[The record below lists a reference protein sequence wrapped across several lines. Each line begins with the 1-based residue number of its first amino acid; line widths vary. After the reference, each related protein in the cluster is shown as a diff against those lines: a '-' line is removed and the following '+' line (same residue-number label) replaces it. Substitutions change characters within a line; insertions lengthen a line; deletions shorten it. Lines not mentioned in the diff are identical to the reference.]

1 MPNEKDE
8 EQLWPQGA
16 HKPNTDKLLDLV
28 KELADAETQKKVVA
42 IEKEAAKN
50 KRIAESNGDLTSIPD
65 MPETVLDG
73 VLGEICETYMLSG
86 KRFPLAYA
94 WPALLAVASVLAP
107 RYQPKQ
113 RLNLYSALVG
123 SVGSGKSQAIE
134 AAIQLLG
141 LEPPAL
147 LNLMAGSAEGLIR
160 KCKDAAGAARLF
172 SPDELGHLLEKS
184 KIENASF
191 PYVLNRAF
199 YHTQFDVSM
208 SKKEQSQFNAMLSI
222 VGGLVT
228 DRFEDLFGHTTT
240 AGLYDRF
247 LFGLFPDAFKFSYFP
262 FEVAAKIFE
271 LSSVGIAPDV
281 WIEKEIWLSENRELE
296 SRVVEIAIRAATVCA
311 SFSGKTLLTARDLGP
326 AHALAEY
333 QQKVRNF
340 LKPNEGEN
348 PEAKIGS
355 KMMAYLQRLGGR
367 EVTKRKLFHDCGA
380 ERCGLSI
387 ANRALKAMVLNDD
400 VYMTPIRER
409 PCMVRLIIEDEE
421 QDANN

>member
-1 MPNEKDE
+1 MPDEKDGE
-8 EQLWPQGA
+8 ALWPQGA

-28 KELADAETQKKVVA
+28 KEIADAETQKKIYA
-42 IEKEAAKN
+42 IEKEAEKN
-50 KRIAESNGDLTSIPD
+50 KRIAESNGDLTSVPD
-65 MPETVLDG
+65 MPESVLDG
-73 VLGEICETYMLSG
+73 ILGEVCGTYMLTG
-86 KRFPLAYA
+86 KRFPLAFA
-94 WPALLAVASVLAP
+94 WPALLAVASTLAP

-113 RLNLYSALVG
+113 RLNLYSAIIG
-123 SVGSGKSQAIE
+123 PVGSGKSQAVE
-134 AAIQLLG
+134 AATQLLG

-160 KCKDAAGAARLF
+160 KCKDANGEARLF

-247 LFGLFPDAFKFSYFP
+247 LFGLCPNNFKFSYFP
-262 FEVAAKIFE
+262 FEVAAKTFK
-271 LSSVGIAPDV
+271 LTSVGIAPDV
-281 WIEKEIWLSENRELE
+281 WIEKEIWIAENPELE
-296 SRVVEIAIRAATVCA
+296 SRVVEIAIRAAAVCA
-311 SFSGKTLLTARDLGP
+311 SFSGKTLLLASDLAPAR
-326 AHALAEY
+326 ALAEY
-333 QQKVRNF
+333 EQKIRNY

-355 KMMAYLQRLGGR
+355 KIMAYLKRLGGR

-400 VYMTPIRER
+400 VYMTPVRER
-409 PCMVRLIIEDEE
+409 PCMVRLIIEDEGE
-421 QDANN
+421 EG

>member
-1 MPNEKDE
+1 MPDEKDE
-8 EQLWPQGA
+8 EQIWPEGA
-16 HKPNTDKLLDLV
+16 HKPNADKLLDLV
-28 KELADAETQKKVVA
+28 KEIADAETQKKVAA
-42 IEKEAAKN
+42 IEKEIDKN
-50 KRIAESNGDLTSIPD
+50 TRIASSNGDLTAIPD
-65 MPETVLDG
+65 MPESVLDG
-73 VLGEICETYMLSG
+73 VLGELCETYMLTG

-94 WPALLAVASVLAP
+94 WPALLAVASVIAP

-113 RLNLYSALVG
+113 RLNLYSAVIG
-123 SVGSGKSQAIE
+123 PVGSGKSQAIE
-134 AAIQLLG
+134 AAQQLLG

-147 LNLMAGSAEGLIR
+147 LNLMAGSAEGLIK
-160 KCKDAAGAARLF
+160 KCKDSAGAARLF
-172 SPDELGHLLEKS
+172 SPDELGHLLEKA

-247 LFGLFPDAFKFSYFP
+247 LFGLFPDHFKFSYFP
-262 FEVAAKIFE
+262 FEVAAKTFE
-271 LSSVGIAPDV
+271 LSSVGVAPDV
-281 WIEKEIWLSENRELE
+281 WIEKEIWIAENPDLE
-296 SRVVEIAIRAATVCA
+296 SRVIEIAIRVATVCA
-311 SFSGKTLLTARDLGP
+311 SFSGKTLLSAKDLGP
-326 AHALAEY
+326 AKALAEY
-333 QQKVRNF
+333 EQKIRNY

-355 KMMAYLQRLGGR
+355 KMMMYLKRLGGR

-387 ANRALKAMVLNDD
+387 ANRALKAMVFNED
-400 VYMTPIRER
+400 VYMTPVRER
-409 PCMVRLIIEDEE
+409 PCMVRLIIEDEDE
-421 QDANN
+421 SA